1 MYLIANNYTSISYRQ
16 VIHVDSCRGLASLEL
31 ERSSE
36 EGLSG
41 SGGSEL
47 AAYVHLRWLSRLL
60 CSALRYVV
68 ETLRTPAG
76 VCSLP
81 LVIEFPDEG
90 LTHSLYIHN
99 KPLTARQLCSCLPAM
114 LLDSTFRWMTP
125 RYYYLLCSIWAV
137 LDSNWAALLVT
148 AP

>member
-41 SGGSEL
+41 SGVNKHLKSNHGPEL

-68 ETLRTPAG
+68 EIVRTPAG

-90 LTHSLYIHN
+90 LTHSFYIHN
-99 KPLTARQLCSCLPAM
+99 KPLTSR
-114 LLDSTFRWMTP
+114 
-125 RYYYLLCSIWAV
+125 
-137 LDSNWAALLVT
+137 
-148 AP
+148 

>member
-1 MYLIANNYTSISYRQ
+1 MYLIDNNYTSISYRQ
-16 VIHVDSCRGLASLEL
+16 VIRVDSCRGLASLEL

-41 SGGSEL
+41 SGVNKHLKSNRGPEL

-68 ETLRTPAG
+68 EIVRTLAR

-90 LTHSLYIHN
+90 LTHSFYIHN
-99 KPLTARQLCSCLPAM
+99 KPLTAR
-114 LLDSTFRWMTP
+114 
-125 RYYYLLCSIWAV
+125 
-137 LDSNWAALLVT
+137 
-148 AP
+148 

>member
-16 VIHVDSCRGLASLEL
+16 LIHVDSCRGLASLEL

-41 SGGSEL
+41 SGVNKHLKSNRGSEL

-68 ETLRTPAG
+68 ETVRTPAG

-99 KPLTARQLCSCLPAM
+99 KPLTAR
-114 LLDSTFRWMTP
+114 
-125 RYYYLLCSIWAV
+125 
-137 LDSNWAALLVT
+137 
-148 AP
+148 

>member
-36 EGLSG
+36 EGLSR
-41 SGGSEL
+41 SGVNKHLKSNRRSEL

-68 ETLRTPAG
+68 EIVEPRL
-76 VCSLP
+76 
-81 LVIEFPDEG
+81 EFVACLWLLSSQTKD
-90 LTHSLYIHN
+90 S
-99 KPLTARQLCSCLPAM
+99 LTAFIFPIN
-114 LLDSTFRWMTP
+114 P
-125 RYYYLLCSIWAV
+125 
-137 LDSNWAALLVT
+137 
-148 AP
+148 